1 MVSIF
6 VSHAKEDEACAERI
20 RRDLEARGYHAWREP
35 PSLSLNEFLYPRTVE
50 NVILGSAAVV
60 LVWSSHAARSAWVE
74 RYTLFAQSLQ
84 KPLLPVMI
92 DATALPA
99 TLAGVSPVA
108 GQPSCTHV
116 VEQLAAHLPAPD
128 RSDALIAL
136 SEQASSGLI
145 HQRKEAIDH
154 AAVMLQHDEF
164 PSYRESILA
173 LLEYLAR
180 NDLMPD
186 VRTRAQHAIDV
197 EKGKEQTGASSAS
210 RHSIAMRCHNGH
222 INYFDKRIICHP
234 EAKIARTVLQ
244 SAGIM
249 LDELVLACPQCGAK
263 TTVHVDCRGYR

>member
-1 MVSIF
+1 MISIF

-20 RRDLEARGYHAWREP
+20 RRYLEARGYRTWREP

-60 LVWSSHAARSAWVE
+60 LVWSSHAAQSAWVE

-92 DATALPA
+92 DSTALPA
-99 TLAGVSPVA
+99 TLAAVSTVSD
-108 GQPSCTHV
+108 QPSCSRV
-116 VEQLAAHLPAPD
+116 VEQLAAQLPPPEH
-128 RSDALIAL
+128 SDPLIAL
-136 SEQASSGLI
+136 MEQASSGLI

-154 AAVMLQHDEF
+154 AAAMLQRDEF
-164 PSYRESILA
+164 PLYRESILA
-173 LLEYLAR
+173 LLEYLAC

-186 VRTRAQHAIDV
+186 VRARAQRAIDG
-197 EKGKEQTGASSAS
+197 EKGKEQPGASSAS

-222 INYFDKRIICHP
+222 ITYFDKRVICRP
-234 EAKIARTVLQ
+234 DVKMTRTVLQ

-249 LDELVLACPQCGAK
+249 LDELILTCPQCSAK
-263 TTVHVDCRGYR
+263 TMVHVDCRGYR